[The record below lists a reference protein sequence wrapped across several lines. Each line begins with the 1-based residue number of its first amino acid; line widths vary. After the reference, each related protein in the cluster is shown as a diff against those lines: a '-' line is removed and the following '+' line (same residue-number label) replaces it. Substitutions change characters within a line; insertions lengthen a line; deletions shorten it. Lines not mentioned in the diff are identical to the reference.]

1 MTNESTEAVL
11 QLCLQTQH
19 ENTKRA
25 ICRYAMTRISDLNE
39 LRQWAS
45 ATELSKLMDWLDQLK
60 LEDTK

>member
-11 QLCLQTQH
+11 ELCLQTQH

-25 ICRYAMTRISDLNE
+25 ILNAIDAELGECEDQGEMQRVGALKE
-39 LRQWAS
+39 LRVWID
-45 ATELSKLMDWLDQLK
+45 ELK